1 MSFRELTDH
10 TVTRSTERAF
20 RIMTPSIF
28 KVACLLGMS
37 FLAACGARE
46 TPGAGTITGA
56 AATSIGTQGPGRGIM
71 PPHMENRDP
80 VRVAIL
86 LPLGAESEDIRERA
100 QSLFEAAQ
108 LALFDQ
114 SNEALLLVPKDT
126 YGTPEGAAA
135 AAREAVDQGAE
146 LILGPLFAP
155 SVQAAA
161 PVARAAGVPVVAFS
175 TDRNVAGDGVYLL
188 SFMPE
193 DEIETVTRF
202 AVSRGIS
209 RFAALIPEGPYGE
222 RVRTAFNDSVIKTGG
237 TVTQVEHYVREPSR
251 MFEPVKRIANYDARL
266 AAIQFE
272 RRRLGEKEDEDS
284 QKELELL
291 EKIEVWGG
299 TDYQAVLIPEE
310 GNLLKSLAP
319 LLAYYEVHPR
329 IVKFLGTGLWDNPE
343 IVREPSLQGG
353 WFAAPS
359 PNTYE
364 TFRQSFARTYGRAPQ
379 RIASLAYDAVTLAA
393 ALAAGPKGER
403 FRQADITNPEGFV
416 GVDGRFR
423 LLPDGRSERGLAV
436 LKVTTDGF
444 DVIGAAPKAF
454 EAGS

>member
-1 MSFRELTDH
+1 MPFRRVTDH
-10 TVTRSTERAF
+10 TVTGSTERPV
-20 RIMTPSIF
+20 RIVNPLAL
-28 KVACLLGMS
+28 KAACLLGMS
-37 FLAACGARE
+37 FLAACSSRQA
-46 TPGAGTITGA
+46 PAPMTITGPTA
-56 AATSIGTQGPGRGIM
+56 ASIETRRPGQGIM
-71 PPHMENRDP
+71 PPHMQNRDP

-86 LPLGAESEDIRERA
+86 LPLGSESEDIRERA

-114 SNEALLLVPKDT
+114 SNEALLLIPKDT
-126 YGTPEGAAA
+126 YGTPGGAEA
-135 AAREAVDQGAE
+135 AAREAIDQGGE

-155 SVQAAA
+155 SVQAVA
-161 PVARAAGVPVVAFS
+161 PIARAAGVPVLAFS
-175 TDRNVAGDGVYLL
+175 TDRDVAGDGVYLL

-202 AVSRGIS
+202 AVSRGVS
-209 RFAALIPEGPYGE
+209 SFAALIPEGAYGD

-237 TVTQVEHYVREPSR
+237 TVTQVEHYARETSA

-272 RRRLGEKEDEDS
+272 RQRLGEKEDEES
-284 QKELELL
+284 QKALEFL

-319 LLAYYEVHPR
+319 LLAYYEVRPR
-329 IVKFLGTGLWDNPE
+329 IVKFLGTGLWDDPD

-359 PNTYE
+359 PNAQKA
-364 TFRQSFARTYGRAPQ
+364 FRQNFARRYGRAPQ
-379 RIASLAYDAVTLAA
+379 RIASLAYDAMMLAA
-393 ALAAGPKGER
+393 SLAAGPRAAR
-403 FRQADITNPEGFV
+403 FRRADITDPKGFA
-416 GVDGRFR
+416 GIDGLFR

-436 LKVTTDGF
+436 LEVTPDGF
-444 DVIGAAPKAF
+444 DVIGEAPKAF
-454 EAGS
+454 DAGS